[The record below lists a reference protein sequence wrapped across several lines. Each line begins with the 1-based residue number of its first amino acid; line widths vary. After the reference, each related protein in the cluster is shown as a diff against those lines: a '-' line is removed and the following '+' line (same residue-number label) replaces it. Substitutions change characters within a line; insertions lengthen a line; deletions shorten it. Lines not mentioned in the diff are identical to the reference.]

1 MGTERRQTLLYKGEK
16 GSEGDPSSK
25 DDKFVFVN
33 KY

>member
-1 MGTERRQTLLYKGEK
+1 MGTERRQTLFYQGEE
-16 GSEGDPSSK
+16 GSEGDSSSK